1 MYYLLDTILSM
12 SDAETASSL
21 SDSSVEDE
29 SVVEV
34 KPAVHSK
41 RVKPPKVV
49 SVEESP
55 KPKRGR
61 KHEKPLEFE
70 SESVVPPSIDVEE
83 HKVALKP
90 VKVKTI
96 GSRADV
102 VYGLAKRTH
111 GGLTLEDL
119 FFDEKSQ
126 TYKSKKASS
135 TAKQLAAERKAAKV
149 DIVKSEVN
157 RLEKMTKAAEEPVV
171 QKKKPAAAVKPR
183 VRKSNVA

>member
-1 MYYLLDTILSM
+1 MSV
-12 SDAETASSL
+12 SDADTASSL
-21 SDSSVEDE
+21 SDSS
-29 SVVEV
+29 VEV

-41 RVKPPKVV
+41 RVKAPKIV

-61 KHEKPLEFE
+61 KHEKPLEAE

-83 HKVALKP
+83 PKVALKP

-183 VRKSNVA
+183 VRKANVA